1 MVVYS
6 AGQYQYMGYLLA
18 LSNCRPRAGT
28 VPWEV
33 CSLRTPLEWT
43 KWARYLEA
51 QDYTAYIVQ
60 GLQESFCI
68 GFDHQRHKCWRAKQ
82 NMVSAREKPEVVRE
96 YLGRECAEGWVLGPL
111 DPDQYPMVHVSRFGG
126 DPKRLD

>member
-33 CSLRTPLEWT
+33 CSLRTPLEWA

-60 GLQESFCI
+60 GLQESF
-68 GFDHQRHKCWRAKQ
+68 AL
-82 NMVSAREKPEVVRE
+82 VSIISDTNAG
-96 YLGRECAEGWVLGPL
+96 GRNRTWCQPGRNRRW
-111 DPDQYPMVHVSRFGG
+111 
-126 DPKRLD
+126 